1 LTQRSLAQRMIRRD
15 LFIATVLGATVLIGV
30 SGWAATVPLSGAV
43 IASGT
48 VVVHSNL
55 KKVQHLTGGVVSE
68 ILVHNGSKVSAGD
81 VLIRL
86 DPTQSETNL
95 AIVTRHLDELR
106 AREARLIAERDGRER
121 LTFDGSFRT
130 RLNDPDTAKVVG
142 GELTLYR
149 ARLMS
154 RNGKR
159 AQLNERSTQ
168 LLEEIRGL
176 QAQVSGKDREAE
188 IINAELTAVRQLRLL
203 GLTEQSRVNSLER
216 DAARLASERGV
227 LVSAIAQTRGK
238 IAETEL
244 QILQIDEDL
253 QQEVAKELRET
264 SATMGELIERKIAAE
279 DQLARIE
286 IKAPQ
291 SGIVHELAIHG
302 REAIIAAGETI
313 MQIVP
318 DTDTLEVEARIAPQ
332 DIDQIAPG
340 QSVELRFSAFN
351 QQTTPAV
358 PGFLKSIGADLTR
371 ELQTGLSYYAVRISV
386 APESVDLLQNLR
398 LVPGMPV
405 EVFLKTQ
412 DRTMLSYLA
421 KPLADQ
427 FQRSFR
433 DP

>member
-1 LTQRSLAQRMIRRD
+1 MIRRD
-15 LFIATVLGATVLIGV
+15 LLIATVLGAGVLIGAG
-30 SGWAATVPLSGAV
+30 GWAATVPLSGAV

-48 VVVHSNL
+48 VVVHSYV

-68 ILVHNGSKVSAGD
+68 ILVRDGSKVHAGD
-81 VLIRL
+81 VLVRL

-106 AREARLIAERDGRER
+106 AREARLIAERDGNPQ
-121 LTFDGSFRT
+121 LSFDTSFRT
-130 RLNDPDTAKVVG
+130 RLNEPETAKIVT
-142 GELTLYR
+142 GELTLFR
-149 ARLMS
+149 ARRMS
-154 RNGKR
+154 RDGKR

-176 QAQVSGKDREAE
+176 QAQLSGKDKEVE
-188 IINAELTAVRQLRLL
+188 IINTELGAVRQLRRL
-203 GLTEQSRVNSLER
+203 GLTEQSRLNNLER
-216 DAARLASERGV
+216 DAARLTSERGV
-227 LVSAIAQTRGK
+227 LVSAVAQTRGK
-238 IAETEL
+238 IAEIAL
-244 QILQIDEDL
+244 QVLQIDEDL
-253 QQEVAKELRET
+253 QEEVAKELREI
-264 SATMGELIERKIAAE
+264 SATSGELTERKIAAE

-291 SGIVHELAIHG
+291 SGVVHELVVHG
-302 REAIIAAGETI
+302 KDAIITAGETI

-318 DTDTLEVEARIAPQ
+318 DTDELEVEARIAPQ
-332 DIDQIAPG
+332 DIDQITPG

-351 QQTTPAV
+351 QRTTPAV
-358 PGFLKSIGADLTR
+358 PGFLMSIGADLTR
-371 ELQTGLSYYAVRISV
+371 EVQTGLSYYVVRIST
-386 APESVDLLQNLR
+386 PPTSVDVLHSLR